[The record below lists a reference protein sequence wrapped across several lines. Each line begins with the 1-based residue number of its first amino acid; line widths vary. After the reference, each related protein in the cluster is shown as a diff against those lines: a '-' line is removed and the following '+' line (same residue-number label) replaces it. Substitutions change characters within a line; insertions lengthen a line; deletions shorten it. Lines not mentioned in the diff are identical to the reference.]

1 MNPPAHIA
9 TPKASFQQRAGCMP
23 AGMEFRANIGRATID
38 THVACPIQN
47 PKNLV
52 G

>member
-9 TPKASFQQRAGCMP
+9 TPRKSFQFNAGCKP
-23 AGMEFRANIGRATID
+23 AGMEFRANMGIATID
-38 THVACPIQN
+38 THVACPIQK
-47 PKNLV
+47 PKNFV